1 MDRTDRTDVDDVA
14 AEFEGDSLEDMRLD
28 DRLRR
33 IVSLA
38 ASMYV
43 VKPIRATEAVSQE
56 TVPAVVPRGAAS
68 SDSLSVA
75 R

>member
-1 MDRTDRTDVDDVA
+1 MPKTA
-14 AEFEGDSLEDMRLD
+14 GEL
-28 DRLRR
+28 
-33 IVSLA
+33 
-38 ASMYV
+38 YV

-68 SDSLSVA
+68 SDSLFVA